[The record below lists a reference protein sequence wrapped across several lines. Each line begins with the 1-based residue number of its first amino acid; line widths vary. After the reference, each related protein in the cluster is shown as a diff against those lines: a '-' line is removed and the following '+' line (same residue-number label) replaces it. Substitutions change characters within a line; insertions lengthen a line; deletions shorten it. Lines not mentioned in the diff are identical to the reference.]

1 MLKKEMEGKVI
12 CRKRILG
19 LSVVNGMPTV
29 KSKLSLNSWEYA
41 IGMKVKFVLET
52 IFSGLWELK
61 IKAPLS

>member
-41 IGMKVKFVLET
+41 IGMKVKFVLEMARCGAHEP
-52 IFSGLWELK
+52 SGD
-61 IKAPLS
+61 S